1 MKRLELVGLKA
12 CPRCH
17 RAVAYLKTDEKDQTL
32 AIALDASKARELSRN
47 YEEPGR
53 EKFLTDL
60 LMQLLASSSYI
71 PRQVVLDWNEEGFLF
86 AKVDLTT
93 QIFSCSAQDGIA
105 FVAATG
111 IPFYATERILA
122 QRHLFHP
129 PDTESESTD
138 LIQLKLKPTLH

>member
-1 MKRLELVGLKA
+1 MKRLEFVSLKV
-12 CPRCH
+12 CPHCR
-17 RAVAYLKTDEKDQTL
+17 RAVAYLMIEDGEHTL
-32 AIALDASKARELSRN
+32 GIALDASRARELSTHQ
-47 YEEPGR
+47 EPGR

-105 FVAATG
+105 FVAAAG